1 MTVITAIASVILFT
15 MGLWAFGVLRVGA
28 QALGTARGS
37 LATLRDPRLDDTARE
52 QAVQA
57 ASLRLFGAFFSIL
70 LRTALVLLAA
80 ALPLG
85 LAGLAGLAAPEAV
98 VAFLLRWDVI
108 ALTTLAMLA
117 GYVVWR
123 RLWATRPATP
133 R

>member
-1 MTVITAIASVILFT
+1 

-98 VAFLLRWDVI
+98 MAFLLRWDVI